1 MGKSSDVG
9 PTDGSFE
16 ARLNTMYR
24 REFLRRSAMAAA
36 SVAVLACTPSGPAV
50 NTLTAKP
57 SLVPVKGGTLTW
69 GQWDKI
75 DSIDPALT
83 TGAAAGEIAQ
93 NILDTLITLDADQKP
108 HPSLATRWTIDDN
121 AKKFTF
127 TLRDGVKFHDGS
139 TLTAAAVKGS
149 FDRILEPKL
158 KAGAVVSLIG
168 PIDTIT
174 TPSENTVVFTFK
186 TGYPAF
192 MLQIWRYFFG
202 ILSPKYLATLKPGD
216 SATEPVGSGPFKF
229 AGRSADGVVTLKTF
243 PDYAWGPETF
253 KNRAA
258 SWIDTV
264 KFRAITE
271 ASTRIATLESGENVL
286 IDEIPEADYARLK
299 DDKRFTFVLSPR
311 ASHTLG
317 FSMNVAKA
325 PTDDRAV
332 REAVNWAVDRKSIV
346 DKVFFGVH
354 HVSIGPLSEG
364 VWARDE
370 AIEKA
375 FTFDPAKAKTILD
388 TAGWKLPASGPIRE
402 KAGQKLEILLAT
414 FRSPWTEIAQ
424 AMQAQL
430 RDVGID
436 LKVQFMERAPYLDY
450 VRSYKHNMGATSS
463 TAIDP
468 DGILRVCY
476 HSANRV
482 TGSNFSNVSD
492 PALDALLV
500 KGQSQEL
507 GTAERKQTYVDA
519 QKKIMDILPFI
530 GVMSQVRVE
539 AMSTKV
545 HDFKPGPDGLTGLP
559 LNDTWVES

>member
-1 MGKSSDVG
+1 MGD
-9 PTDGSFE
+9 
-16 ARLNTMYR
+16 RMMLYRR
-24 REFLRRSAMAAA
+24 REFLRRSALAAA
-36 SVAVLACTPSGPAV
+36 SVAVLSCAPGATGPGSSAGKSLTPA
-50 NTLTAKP
+50 
-57 SLVPVKGGTLTW
+57 KGGVLTW

-108 HPSLATRWTIDDN
+108 HPALATKWTIEDSG
-121 AKKFTF
+121 KKFTF

-139 TLTAAAVKGS
+139 TLTSAAVKQS
-149 FDRILEPKL
+149 FERILKPEL
-158 KAGAVVSLIG
+158 KAGAVVSLVG

-174 TPSENTVVFTFK
+174 TPNDSTVIFNFK
-186 TGYPAF
+186 TGYYAF

-202 ILSPKYLATLKPGD
+202 VMSPKYLATLKAGD
-216 SATEPVGSGPFKF
+216 LATTPVGSGPFMF
-229 AGRSADGVVTLKTF
+229 DSRSPDGVVTLKAF
-243 PDYAWGPETF
+243 PDFNWGAETF
-253 KNRAA
+253 KNRGAA
-258 SWIDTV
+258 YLSSV

-271 ASTRIATLESGENVL
+271 PSTRIATLESGENLL

-299 DDKRFTFVLSPR
+299 DNNKYAFVLSPR

-317 FSMNVAKA
+317 FSMNVTKA

-354 HVSIGPLSEG
+354 HVSVGPLSEG
-364 VWARDE
+364 VWARDDT
-370 AIEKA
+370 IEKT
-375 FTFDPAKAKTILD
+375 FTFDPAKAKKLLD
-388 TAGWKLPASGPIRE
+388 DAGWKPPASGPIRE
-402 KAGQKLEILLAT
+402 KGGQKLEVLLAT

-436 LKVQFMERAPYLDY
+436 LKVQVMERAPYLDY
-450 VRSYKHNMGATSS
+450 VRGYKHNMAATST

-476 HSANRV
+476 HSSNRV
-482 TGSNFSNVSD
+482 TGSNFSNVND

-500 KGQSQEL
+500 KGQGQEL
-507 GTAERKQTYVDA
+507 GTQERRQTYLDA
-519 QKKIMDILPFI
+519 QKKVMDILPFV

-539 AMSTKV
+539 AMSAKV

-559 LNDTWVES
+559 LNDTWMET

>member
-1 MGKSSDVG
+1 MSD
-9 PTDGSFE
+9 PTT
-16 ARLNTMYR
+16 LYR
-24 REFLRRSAMAAA
+24 REFLRRSALAAA
-36 SVAVLACTPSGPAV
+36 SIAVFACTPTGTTTPSGGV
-50 NTLTAKP
+50 AKP
-57 SLVPVKGGTLTW
+57 SATPFKGGTLTW

-93 NILDTLITLDADQKP
+93 NVLDTLITLDVEQKP
-108 HPSLATRWTIDDN
+108 HPALASKWTIEEGS
-121 AKKFTF
+121 KKFTF

-139 TLTAAAVKGS
+139 TLTSAAVKGS
-149 FDRILEPKL
+149 FDRILDPKL

-168 PIDTIT
+168 PISAIT
-174 TPSENTVVFTFK
+174 APDDKTVVFTFK
-186 TGYPAF
+186 QGYPAF

-216 SATEPVGSGPFKF
+216 PAVAPVGSGPFMF
-229 AGRSADGVVTLKTF
+229 DSRSADGVVTLKAF
-243 PDYAWGPETF
+243 ADYNWGADTF

-258 SWIDTV
+258 PYISTL
-264 KFRAITE
+264 KFRAVTE
-271 ASTRIATLESGENVL
+271 PSTRIATLESGENLL

-325 PTDDRAV
+325 PTDDHAV
-332 REAVNWAVDRKSIV
+332 REAVNWAADRRAIV

-354 HVSIGPLSEG
+354 HASVGPLSEG
-364 VWARDE
+364 VWARDDS
-370 AIEKA
+370 IERA
-375 FTFDPAKAKTILD
+375 FAFDPAKAKKLLD
-388 TAGWKLPASGPIRE
+388 DAGWKLGSGPIRQ
-402 KAGQKLEILLAT
+402 KNGQDLQILLAT

-436 LKVQFMERAPYLDY
+436 LKVQVMERAPYLDY
-450 VRSYKHNMGATSS
+450 VRGYKHNMAATSS

-468 DGILRVCY
+468 DGVLRVCY
-476 HSANRV
+476 HSKNRT
-482 TGSNFSNVSD
+482 TGSNFSNVND
-492 PALDALLV
+492 PALDALLE
-500 KGQSQEL
+500 KGQAQDL
-507 GTAERKQTYVDA
+507 NTPERRQTYVDA
-519 QKKIMDILPFI
+519 QKKIMEILPFV

-545 HDFKPGPDGLTGLP
+545 HDFRPGPDGLTGLP
-559 LNDTWVES
+559 LNDTWVEG

>member
-1 MGKSSDVG
+1 MAKE
-9 PTDGSFE
+9 TNTE
-16 ARLNTMYR
+16 MARSGLYR
-24 REFLRRSAMAAA
+24 REFLRRSALAVA
-36 SVAVLACTPSGPAV
+36 SIAVLGCTTQTATPTAAGTAA
-50 NTLTAKP
+50 AKP
-57 SLVPVKGGTLTW
+57 SATPLKGGTLTW

-108 HPSLATRWTIDDN
+108 HPALATKWTIEDG

-149 FDRILEPKL
+149 FDRILDPKL

-174 TPSENTVVFTFK
+174 APREDTVVFNFK

-202 ILSPKYLATLKPGD
+202 VLSPKYLATLKSGD
-216 SATEPVGSGPFKF
+216 PAVAPVGSGPFMF
-229 AGRSADGVVTLKTF
+229 DSRSPDGVVTLKAF
-243 PDYAWGPETF
+243 PDYNWGSETF

-258 SWIDTV
+258 PYLSTI

-271 ASTRIATLESGENVL
+271 PSTRIATLESGENLL

-299 DDKRFTFVLSPR
+299 TNNKYAFVLSPR

-317 FSMNVAKA
+317 FSMNVTKA
-325 PTDDRAV
+325 PTDDRVV
-332 REAVNWAVDRKSIV
+332 REAVNWAVDRQSIV
-346 DKVFFGVH
+346 EKVFFGVH
-354 HVSIGPLSEG
+354 HVSVGPLSEG

-370 AIEKA
+370 SIEKSY
-375 FTFDPAKAKTILD
+375 TFDPARAKKALD
-388 TAGWKLPASGPIRE
+388 DAGWKLPASGPIRE
-402 KAGQKLEILLAT
+402 KAGAKLEILLAT

-436 LKVQFMERAPYLDY
+436 LKVQVMDRAPYLDY
-450 VRSYKHNMGATSS
+450 VRGYKHNMAATSS

-468 DGILRVCY
+468 DGVLRVCY

-482 TGSNFSNVSD
+482 SGSNFSNVSD
-492 PALDALLV
+492 PALDALLA

-507 GTAERKQTYVDA
+507 GTAERRQTYIDA
-519 QKKIMDILPFI
+519 QKKIMEILPFV

-539 AMSTKV
+539 AMSAKV

-559 LNDTWVES
+559 LNDTWVEG